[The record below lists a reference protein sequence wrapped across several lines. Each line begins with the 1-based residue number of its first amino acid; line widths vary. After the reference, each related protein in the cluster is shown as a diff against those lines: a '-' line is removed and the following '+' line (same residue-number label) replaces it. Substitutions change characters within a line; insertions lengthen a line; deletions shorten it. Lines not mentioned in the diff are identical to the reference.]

1 VRSVS
6 RRTYDQYCSISRA
19 LDVLG
24 ERWSLLVIRELLVG
38 PKRFSDLQ
46 DGLAGIGANALSA
59 RLKALEADGLVVKR
73 RLPPPAAST
82 VYELTE
88 RGRAL
93 EPTLLELARW
103 GMPLLG
109 SPTRGESFRP
119 GWLLTGLRAV
129 FDPERAAGVRRTYVL
144 KVDGEAF
151 SVRIDDGAI
160 EVEQGEESAADVAV
174 AMDSQT
180 LLAIGAGTLCA
191 EEAMESGA
199 AVVEKGD
206 PAEVVALVGML
217 QLPAADAAQV

>member
-6 RRTYDQYCSISRA
+6 RRTYDQYCALARA

-59 RLKALEADGLVVKR
+59 RLKALEADGLVAKR

-93 EPTLLELARW
+93 EPTMLELARW

-109 SPTRGESFRP
+109 SPTPGESFRP
-119 GWLLTGLRAV
+119 GWLLIGLRAV
-129 FDPERAAGVRRTYVL
+129 FDPERAAGVRLSCVL
-144 KVDGEAF
+144 RVDGQAF
-151 SVRIDDGAI
+151 TARIHDGAI
-160 EVEQGEESAADVAV
+160 DVVQEEDPAPDLALSLDPDT
-174 AMDSQT
+174 M
-180 LLAIGAGTLCA
+180 LAIGAGELSA
-191 EEAMESGA
+191 EEALDQGRLE
-199 AVVEKGD
+199 VEKGEREQVL
-206 PAEVVALVGML
+206 AFAAWLS
-217 QLPAADAAQV
+217 LPAGAPA